1 MPATSVIV
9 CSKTPERLAAAREM
23 YARLLPEA
31 EFIAIENPRSLT
43 WGYNR
48 GIERAAGERLIF
60 SHDDLEIVSEH
71 LAEKLDK
78 HLSEFDLI
86 GVEGTSQLAHPCWS
100 MVGRPHVHGR
110 LGAWE
115 PSDSSWW
122 AVFLSNSLAP
132 QRVEALDGIWMACYR
147 ALAERIRWD
156 EANFDA
162 FDLYDVDFSFRA
174 HLAGYRVVVCP
185 DISILHYGAA
195 EYDQE
200 WTRAARR
207 FVEIHAQDMAVWN
220 GQTPPWEGVGGLTR
234 EQARELLA
242 QKDERPGE

>member
-1 MPATSVIV
+1 V
-9 CSKTPERLAAAREM
+9 
-23 YARLLPEA
+23 
-31 EFIAIENPRSLT
+31 
-43 WGYNR
+43 
-48 GIERAAGERLIF
+48 
-60 SHDDLEIVSEH
+60 
-71 LAEKLDK
+71 
-78 HLSEFDLI
+78 
-86 GVEGTSQLAHPCWS
+86 GTLGQFLVGGFPLQLA
-100 MVGRPHVHGR
+100 
-110 LGAWE
+110 GA
-115 PSDSSWW
+115 SARRSARRD
-122 AVFLSNSLAP
+122 
-132 QRVEALDGIWMACYR
+132 LDACYR